1 MGFRFVLCGLRGF
14 ARTRGLTGILWFG
27 GRRCGLLR
35 STKFD
40 EKMES
45 WEQHLGRWETAGV
58 VDEATGQRIRAFEA
72 EQVSPGR
79 QRWQV
84 VVALI
89 LGGILLGAGV
99 LLFVAAHWNEVSPS
113 GRFLLV
119 VGVLAALH
127 LGAVLSGERF
137 PAMATV
143 LHGVGTAGA
152 GAAIALVGQIFNMQ
166 EHWPAAILMWALCAA
181 AGWRFLGDQFQQVL
195 FLLLVPAWI
204 ICEWSYWASNFG
216 GFEVYLARMI
226 AVVAAVYLTAFI
238 HSKRE
243 VVFGILF
250 GVAGV
255 ALIVAV
261 GIESD
266 GWSSWYAHPAL
277 PGSLRV
283 AAIAVMSATIAVG
296 WMWERRSVIP
306 AAAVT
311 AMMFVLPWLRAKVH
325 GEEAWQRGY
334 TYEVPSL
341 LAYAVV
347 AATAMVFVWW
357 AVRERSRA
365 VVNFG
370 IAAFAITVGWFYFSS
385 LMDKLGRSLGLI
397 GLGILFLLGGW
408 LLERFRR
415 RLMEQVRSGPSAE
428 ATA

>member
-1 MGFRFVLCGLRGF
+1 MEP
-14 ARTRGLTGILWFG
+14 W
-27 GRRCGLLR
+27 
-35 STKFD
+35 
-40 EKMES
+40 EKHL
-45 WEQHLGRWETAGV
+45 EQWETAGV
-58 VDEATGQRIRAFEA
+58 VDGATGERIRAFEA
-72 EQVSPGR
+72 GQVNPAR

-89 LGGILLGAGV
+89 FGGILLGAGV
-99 LLFVAAHWNEVSPS
+99 LLFVAAHWDEVSPT

-127 LGAVLSGERF
+127 VGAVLSGERF

-143 LHGVGTAGA
+143 LHAVGTIGA

-166 EHWPAAILMWALCAA
+166 EHWPAAILLWALCAA
-181 AGWRFLGDQFQQVL
+181 AGWKFLGDQFQQVF

-204 ICEWSYWASNFG
+204 ISEWCYWANSFG
-216 GFEVYLARMI
+216 GFEIYLARMI
-226 AVVAAVYLTAFI
+226 AVVGAVYLTAFI
-238 HSKRE
+238 HSKRQ

-250 GVAGV
+250 GVAAV

-261 GIESD
+261 GIASD
-266 GWSSWYAHPAL
+266 GWQSWYSHPAL
-277 PGSLRV
+277 PLALRL
-283 AAIAVMSATIAVG
+283 AAIAVMIATIAVG
-296 WMWERRSVIP
+296 WLWERSSVIP
-306 AAAVT
+306 TVGVM
-311 AMMFVLPWLRAKVH
+311 AMMFLLPWLRSKVH
-325 GEEAWQRGY
+325 GEGAWQRGY

-341 LAYAVV
+341 LAYVVV

-357 AVRERSRA
+357 GVRERSRA
-365 VVNFG
+365 VVNYG
-370 IAAFAITVGWFYFSS
+370 IVAFAITVGWFYFSS

-415 RLMEQVRSGPSAE
+415 RLMVQVQGGPAE

>member
-1 MGFRFVLCGLRGF
+1 MEP
-14 ARTRGLTGILWFG
+14 W
-27 GRRCGLLR
+27 
-35 STKFD
+35 
-40 EKMES
+40 EKHL
-45 WEQHLGRWETAGV
+45 EQWETAGV
-58 VDEATGQRIRAFEA
+58 VDGATGERIRAFEA
-72 EQVSPGR
+72 GQVNPAR

-89 LGGILLGAGV
+89 FGGILLGAGV
-99 LLFVAAHWNEVSPS
+99 LLFVAAHWDEVSPT

-127 LGAVLSGERF
+127 VGAVLSGERF

-143 LHGVGTAGA
+143 LHAVGTIGA

-166 EHWPAAILMWALCAA
+166 EHWPAAILLWALCAA
-181 AGWRFLGDQFQQVL
+181 AGWKFLGDQFQQVF

-204 ICEWSYWASNFG
+204 ISEWCYWANSFG
-216 GFEVYLARMI
+216 GFEIYLARMI
-226 AVVAAVYLTAFI
+226 AVVGAVYLTAFI
-238 HSKRE
+238 HSKRQ

-250 GVAGV
+250 GVAAV

-261 GIESD
+261 GIASD
-266 GWSSWYAHPAL
+266 GWHTWYSHPAL
-277 PGSLRV
+277 PLGLRLT
-283 AAIAVMSATIAVG
+283 AIAVMIATIAVG
-296 WMWERRSVIP
+296 WLWERSSVIP
-306 AAAVT
+306 TVAVM
-311 AMMFVLPWLRAKVH
+311 AMMFLLPWLRAKVH

-341 LAYAVV
+341 LAYVVV

-357 AVRERSRA
+357 GVRERSRA
-365 VVNFG
+365 VVNYG
-370 IAAFAITVGWFYFSS
+370 IVVFAITVGWFYFSS

-415 RLMEQVRSGPSAE
+415 RLMMQVQSGPAE

>member
-1 MGFRFVLCGLRGF
+1 MEP
-14 ARTRGLTGILWFG
+14 W
-27 GRRCGLLR
+27 
-35 STKFD
+35 
-40 EKMES
+40 EKHL
-45 WEQHLGRWETAGV
+45 EQWETAGV
-58 VDEATGQRIRAFEA
+58 VDAATGERIRAFEA
-72 EQVSPGR
+72 GQVNPAR

-89 LGGILLGAGV
+89 FGGILLGAGV
-99 LLFVAAHWNEVSPS
+99 LLFVAAHWDEVSPT

-127 LGAVLSGERF
+127 VGAVLSGERF

-143 LHGVGTAGA
+143 LHAVGTIGA

-166 EHWPAAILMWALCAA
+166 EHWPAAILLWALCAA
-181 AGWRFLGDQFQQVL
+181 AGWKFLGDQFQQVF

-204 ICEWSYWASNFG
+204 ISEWCYWANNFG
-216 GFEVYLARMI
+216 GFEIYLARMI
-226 AVVAAVYLTAFI
+226 AVVGAVYLTAFI
-238 HSKRE
+238 HSKRQ

-250 GVAGV
+250 GVAAV

-261 GIESD
+261 GIASD
-266 GWSSWYAHPAL
+266 GWQSWYSHPAL
-277 PGSLRV
+277 PLALRL
-283 AAIAVMSATIAVG
+283 AAIAVMIATIAVG
-296 WMWERRSVIP
+296 WLWERKSVIP
-306 AAAVT
+306 TVGVM
-311 AMMFVLPWLRAKVH
+311 AMMFLLPWLRSKVH

-341 LAYAVV
+341 LAYVVV
-347 AATAMVFVWW
+347 AATAMIFVWW
-357 AVRERSRA
+357 GVRERSRA
-365 VVNFG
+365 VVNYG
-370 IAAFAITVGWFYFSS
+370 IVAFAITVGWFYFSS

-415 RLMEQVRSGPSAE
+415 RLMVQVQSGPAE

>member
-1 MGFRFVLCGLRGF
+1 
-14 ARTRGLTGILWFG
+14 
-27 GRRCGLLR
+27 
-35 STKFD
+35 
-40 EKMES
+40 MES
-45 WEQHLGRWETAGV
+45 WEQHLVRWETAGV

-72 EQVSPGR
+72 EQVNPAR

-84 VVALI
+84 VTALI

-99 LLFVAAHWNEVSPS
+99 LLFVAAHWDEVSPT

-119 VGVLAALH
+119 LGVLAALH
-127 LGAVLSGERF
+127 LGAVLSGDRF
-137 PAMATV
+137 PATATV
-143 LHGVGTAGA
+143 LHGVGTVGA

-204 ICEWSYWASNFG
+204 ISEWSYWANTFG

-238 HSKRE
+238 HSRRE

-250 GVAGV
+250 GVAAV

-261 GIESD
+261 GIDSD
-266 GWSSWYAHPAL
+266 GWSSWVGRTHLPVGLRLAAL
-277 PGSLRV
+277 CVMV
-283 AAIAVMSATIAVG
+283 ATGVVG
-296 WMWERRSVIP
+296 WMWERRSTIP
-306 AAAVT
+306 VVAVA
-311 AMMFVLPWLRAKVH
+311 AMMFVLPWLQAMVRSD
-325 GEEAWQRGY
+325 ELRYPYEA
-334 TYEVPSL
+334 PSL
-341 LAYAVV
+341 LAYVVV
-347 AATAMVFVWW
+347 AATAMVLVWW
-357 AVRERSRA
+357 GVRERSRA

-370 IAAFAITVGWFYFSS
+370 IMAFALTVAWFYFSS

>member
-1 MGFRFVLCGLRGF
+1 MEP
-14 ARTRGLTGILWFG
+14 W
-27 GRRCGLLR
+27 
-35 STKFD
+35 
-40 EKMES
+40 EKHL
-45 WEQHLGRWETAGV
+45 EQWETAGV
-58 VDEATGQRIRAFEA
+58 VDGATGERIRAFEA
-72 EQVSPGR
+72 GQVNPAR

-89 LGGILLGAGV
+89 FGGILLGAGV
-99 LLFVAAHWNEVSPS
+99 LLFVAAHWDEVSPT

-127 LGAVLSGERF
+127 VGAVLSGERF

-143 LHGVGTAGA
+143 LHAVGTIGA

-166 EHWPAAILMWALCAA
+166 EHWPAAILLWALCAA
-181 AGWRFLGDQFQQVL
+181 AGWKFLGDQFQQVF

-204 ICEWSYWASNFG
+204 ISEWCYWANNFG
-216 GFEVYLARMI
+216 GFEIYLARMI
-226 AVVAAVYLTAFI
+226 AVVGAVYLTAFI
-238 HSKRE
+238 HSKRQ

-250 GVAGV
+250 GVAAV

-261 GIESD
+261 GIASD
-266 GWSSWYAHPAL
+266 GWQSWYSHPAL
-277 PGSLRV
+277 PLALRL
-283 AAIAVMSATIAVG
+283 AAIAVMIATIAVG
-296 WMWERRSVIP
+296 WLWERKSVIP
-306 AAAVT
+306 TVGVM
-311 AMMFVLPWLRAKVH
+311 AMMFLLPWLRSKVH

-341 LAYAVV
+341 LAYVVV
-347 AATAMVFVWW
+347 AATAMIFVWW
-357 AVRERSRA
+357 GVRERSRA
-365 VVNFG
+365 VVNYG
-370 IAAFAITVGWFYFSS
+370 IVAFAITVGWFYFSS

-415 RLMEQVRSGPSAE
+415 RLMVQVQSGPAE

>member
-1 MGFRFVLCGLRGF
+1 
-14 ARTRGLTGILWFG
+14 
-27 GRRCGLLR
+27 
-35 STKFD
+35 
-40 EKMES
+40 MES
-45 WEQHLGRWETAGV
+45 WEQHLVRWETAGV
-58 VDEATGQRIRAFEA
+58 VDEATGQRIRAFEL
-72 EQVSPGR
+72 EQKAPVR

-99 LLFVAAHWNEVSPS
+99 LLFVAAHWDEVSPS

-127 LGAVLSGERF
+127 LGAVLSVERF

-143 LHGVGTAGA
+143 LHGVGTVGA

-166 EHWPAAILMWALCAA
+166 EHWPAAVLVWALCAA

-204 ICEWSYWASNFG
+204 ISEWSYWANHFG
-216 GFEVYLARMI
+216 GFDVYLARLL
-226 AVVAAVYLTAFI
+226 AVIGAVYVTAFI

-243 VVFGILF
+243 AVFGILF
-250 GVAGV
+250 GVGGV

-261 GIESD
+261 GIASE
-266 GWSSWYAHPAL
+266 GWSSWYDGPAL
-277 PGSLRV
+277 SLGLRL
-283 AAIAVMSATIAVG
+283 AAIAAMLGAAVAG
-296 WMWERRSVIP
+296 WMWERRSIIP
-306 AAAVT
+306 IFAATV
-311 AMMFVLPWLRAKVH
+311 MIFLLPWLHALVRPDRAL
-325 GEEAWQRGY
+325 GQTNAFEA
-334 TYEVPSL
+334 PSL
-341 LAYAVV
+341 LAYVVV

-357 AVRERSRA
+357 GVRERSRA
-365 VVNFG
+365 VVNYG
-370 IAAFAITVGWFYFSS
+370 IAAFAITVAWFYFSS

-415 RLMEQVRSGPSAE
+415 RLMEQVRSGPGAE
-428 ATA
+428 VAA

>member
-1 MGFRFVLCGLRGF
+1 MQ
-14 ARTRGLTGILWFG
+14 
-27 GRRCGLLR
+27 
-35 STKFD
+35 
-40 EKMES
+40 S
-45 WEQHLGRWETAGV
+45 WEQQLARWQSAGLLDV
-58 VDEATGQRIRAFEA
+58 AAAERIRAFEA
-72 EQVSPGR
+72 AQGTPAR

-99 LLFVAAHWNEVSPS
+99 LLFVAAHWDEVSPS
-113 GRFLLV
+113 ERFLLV

-127 LGAVLSGERF
+127 LGAVFSGKRF

-143 LHGVGTAGA
+143 LHGVGTVGA

-181 AGWRFLGDQFQQVL
+181 AGWRFLGDQFQQVC

-204 ICEWSYWASNFG
+204 VSEWCYWATHFG
-216 GFEVYLARMI
+216 GRDVYLARML
-226 AVVAAVYLTAFI
+226 AVIGAVYLTAFI

-250 GVAGV
+250 AVGAV

-261 GIESD
+261 GMASE
-266 GWSSWYAHPAL
+266 GWSSWFTGPGL
-277 PGSLRV
+277 PLRLRL
-283 AAIAVMSATIAVG
+283 AAIAVIVGVIAAG
-296 WMWERRSVIP
+296 WIWERRSLIP
-306 AAAVT
+306 VLAATV
-311 AMMFVLPWLRAKVH
+311 MIFVLPWLQTMVL
-325 GEEAWQRGY
+325 GDEPWQRVP
-334 TYEVPSL
+334 YEAPSL
-341 LAYAVV
+341 LAYVLV

-357 AVRERSRA
+357 GVRERSRS

-370 IAAFAITVGWFYFSS
+370 IAAFAITVAWFYFSN

-415 RLMEQVRSGPSAE
+415 KLMVQVQSGPGAE